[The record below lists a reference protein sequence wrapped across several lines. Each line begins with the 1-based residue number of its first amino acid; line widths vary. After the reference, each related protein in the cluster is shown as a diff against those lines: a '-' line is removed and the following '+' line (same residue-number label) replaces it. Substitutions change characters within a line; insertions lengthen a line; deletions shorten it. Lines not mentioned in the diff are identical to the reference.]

1 MPSSLP
7 SLHQYYLVQ
16 VIRVYFGRVSP
27 ILIEEKE
34 IQQARLLLVY
44 GVKIVLKT
52 GLALPG
58 IEAPDKM

>member
-1 MPSSLP
+1 
-7 SLHQYYLVQ
+7 